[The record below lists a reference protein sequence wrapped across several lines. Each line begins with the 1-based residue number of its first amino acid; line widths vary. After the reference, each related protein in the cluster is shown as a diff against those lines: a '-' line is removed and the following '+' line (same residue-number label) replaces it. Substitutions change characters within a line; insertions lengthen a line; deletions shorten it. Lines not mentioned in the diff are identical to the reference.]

1 MHKNSTSGNKR
12 RKTMMMMHYKSKKE
26 LKENIGKNL
35 RYQET
40 SMFGPEYKSNG
51 KFCGSNRPSITGIKG
66 REFFA
71 EVTMK
76 DDLIA
81 AVK

>member
-1 MHKNSTSGNKR
+1 
-12 RKTMMMMHYKSKKE
+12 MMILHYKSKKE
-26 LKENIGKNL
+26 LKENVGKPL
-35 RYQET
+35 MYQET
-40 SMFGPEYKSNG
+40 SVFGPEYHSDG

-76 DDLIA
+76 DNLIA
-81 AVK
+81 KVM